1 MRDKVFV
8 GAASGPMRQ
17 IPTLPYQPQTTYSGT
32 SLFWPARMARIQ
44 PHRHLLTLWLTSL
57 ALVFAALMPMPGQTA
72 GASVTWTQMCTAR
85 GYVQVAVEQPA
96 DTGGSQHS
104 SNPCL
109 WCSLHCSQAQLPG
122 NTFDLAL
129 FVAPRLGITGARTTF
144 LPHRRTWPAA
154 LSRAPP
160 RQA

>member
-1 MRDKVFV
+1 
-8 GAASGPMRQ
+8 MRQ
-17 IPTLPYQPQTTYSGT
+17 SPTLWRQVQAAYSDDT
-32 SLFWPARMARIQ
+32 FLRPVRMARLQ
-44 PHRHLLTLWLTSL
+44 PQRHLLTLWLTSL
-57 ALVFAALMPMPGQTA
+57 ALVFAALMPMPGQNA
-72 GASVTWTQMCTAR
+72 GTSVTWAEMCTAR
-85 GYVQVAVEQPA
+85 GYVRVAMKQPA

-122 NTFDLAL
+122 NRFDLAL
-129 FVAPRLGITGARTTF
+129 FVAPRLGLTVAKAIF
-144 LPHRRTWPAA
+144 PPHRRTWPTA

>member
-1 MRDKVFV
+1 MAR
-8 GAASGPMRQ
+8 
-17 IPTLPYQPQTTYSGT
+17 LQPQ
-32 SLFWPARMARIQ
+32 
-44 PHRHLLTLWLTSL
+44 RHLLTLWLTSL
-57 ALVFAALMPMPGQTA
+57 ALVFAALMPMPGKNA
-72 GASVTWTQMCTAR
+72 GTSVTWAEMCTAR
-85 GYVQVAVEQPA
+85 GYVRVAVKQPA

-122 NTFDLAL
+122 NRFDLAL
-129 FVAPRLGITGARTTF
+129 FITPQRSIDSTE
-144 LPHRRTWPAA
+144 PNSPKPRRTWPAA